1 MTPGFCFTVCGVWM
15 NGFVSNDYQGHNAH
29 TGLTT
34 RKMEGKRRVANYD
47 LTARDIMQVEIA
59 AILGDATI
67 VDAAAQMRY
76 EGVRSLLIVPR
87 SPSDPYAIITF
98 SDIVNKVLS
107 HGHDPAKM
115 QVHEVMTKPLIT
127 VPPDMRVEYIARL
140 FQQSRTA

>member
-1 MTPGFCFTVCGVWM
+1 M
-15 NGFVSNDYQGHNAH
+15 
-29 TGLTT
+29 
-34 RKMEGKRRVANYD
+34 ANYD

-67 VDAAAQMRY
+67 ADAAAQMRY

-98 SDIVNKVLS
+98 SDIVNQVLA
-107 HGHDPAKM
+107 HGHDPARIL
-115 QVHEVMTKPLIT
+115 VHEVMTKPLIT

-140 FQQSRTA
+140 FQQNQIGHVPVMDGGELLGIVSMTDLVTEVVTEQA

>member
-1 MTPGFCFTVCGVWM
+1 M
-15 NGFVSNDYQGHNAH
+15 
-29 TGLTT
+29 
-34 RKMEGKRRVANYD
+34 ANYD

-59 AILGDATI
+59 AILGDASI
-67 VDAAAQMRY
+67 VDAAAQMRF

-98 SDIVNKVLS
+98 SDIVNRVLA

-115 QVHEVMTKPLIT
+115 QVHEVMTKPVIT

-140 FQQSRTA
+140 FQQSKIGHVPVTDCGELLGIVSMTDLVTEVITERA